1 MKEKW
6 LFHGAVVPVDV
17 ETTAALVAEIKRL
30 INVIGGMALAQPA
43 QEPVAN
49 QCKGIPRKGCNYLTA
64 CDRVCNKCGEIHH
77 HHQMVANFT
86 FPPQRPWVG
95 LTNNDWNSTAY
106 DTEFRA
112 GAEWAEDKLKEKN
125 S

>member
-1 MKEKW
+1 MNERDIE
-6 LFHGAVVPVDV
+6 LA
-17 ETTAALVAEIKRL
+17 
-30 INVIGGMALAQPA
+30 AQPA

-95 LTNNDWNSTAY
+95 LTDEEVVNINDKHYNIAY
-106 DTEFRA
+106 RDFAADIAIARA
-112 GAEWAEDKLKEKN
+112 IEAKLRSKN
-125 S
+125 T